1 MARPSDRW
9 GIASVPCSPGSAKRR
24 LLTHVLRRVEGYR
37 RERDAYLRLREHG
50 VLKVLGHWVPQLL
63 GHDDRLGVIELWIVA
78 PPYVLDFAKVRFDE
92 PLEEVFH
99 AEVLE
104 ERWAYWQSL
113 FEPDQW
119 PQVLAIFRYLGG
131 QYGIWLEDL
140 SPGNIR
146 FADEAGDP
154 DQP

>member
-1 MARPSDRW
+1 LKA
-9 GIASVPCSPGSAKRR
+9 
-24 LLTHVLRRVEGYR
+24 LRRVEGYR

-50 VLKVLGHWVPQLL
+50 VLTVLGHWVPQLL
-63 GHDDRLGVIELWIVA
+63 GHDDRLGVIELSVVA

-104 ERWAYWQSL
+104 ERWAHWRSL
-113 FEPDQW
+113 FEPHQW
-119 PQVLAIFRYLGG
+119 SQVVALYWFFGR

-140 SPGNIR
+140 NPGN
-146 FADEAGDP
+146 FAFDEDEADP